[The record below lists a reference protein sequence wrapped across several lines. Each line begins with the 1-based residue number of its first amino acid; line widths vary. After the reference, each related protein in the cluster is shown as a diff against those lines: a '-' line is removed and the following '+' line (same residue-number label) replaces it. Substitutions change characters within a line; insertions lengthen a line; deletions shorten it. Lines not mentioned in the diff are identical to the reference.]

1 MRATCY
7 SLIVPVYRNEDTIE
21 KMLNVVEALTTRL
34 EGKLELVVVVD
45 GSPDRSYPLLR
56 QGLAA
61 RSLRATLIGL
71 SRNFGSFAA
80 IRHGLGVAQGPWF
93 AVMAADLQEP
103 PELIE
108 SFFVSLENE
117 PVDIVVGVRT
127 GREDPLSVRLPAAI
141 FWSCYRRLVQPDM
154 PMRGVDVF
162 GVNRRARD
170 ALLALDEAH
179 SSLVGQLFWLGFRRK
194 HIPYR
199 RRSNPSRRSGWT
211 LRKRFRHM
219 TDSVFAFTDLPIR
232 LISVTGAV
240 GVGLTVLASTVVAVA
255 YLRGRIDTL
264 GYAPLVLALLFSTFL
279 ILMGLGVVGSYV
291 RRSYENSKRR
301 PHSVELVRDVFGE
314 EST

>member
-56 QGLAA
+56 QGLAS

-80 IRHGLGVAQGPWF
+80 IRYGLGVAQGPWF

-108 SFFVSLENE
+108 SFFASLQNE

-154 PMRGVDVF
+154 PMGGVDVF

-194 HIPYR
+194 QIPYR
-199 RRSNPSRRSGWT
+199 RRSHPSRRSGWT
-211 LRKRFRHM
+211 LRERFRYM

-232 LISVTGAV
+232 LIGVTGAV
-240 GVGLTVLASTVVAVA
+240 GVGLTGLASTVVAVA
-255 YLRGRIDTL
+255 YVRGRIDTL
-264 GYAPLVLALLFSTFL
+264 GYTPLVLALLFSTFL

-301 PHSVELVRDVFGE
+301 PHSLELVREVFGG